1 MRTNITGDFRMEQ
14 PTITELIQLAWEQYQ
29 HSHRPHEFFIE
40 FNAFEAGWMA
50 CYELADE
57 ATK

>member
-1 MRTNITGDFRMEQ
+1 MHTDVTGDFWMEQ
-14 PTITELIQLAWEQYQ
+14 PTITELILEAWKKYK
-29 HSHRPHEFFIE
+29 HSHRPQEFFIE

-57 ATK
+57 ETK